1 MMNMTACPVSTT
13 AAAVDFQFKRIIVSK
28 RFMAAS
34 RKVGSPEFL
43 MMMQLANEMPQFS
56 IEVKQTRSRHR
67 KMFQPTYS
75 FMNDYIAMQPDHD
88 EAMEEFFMIRRM
100 SRNYNQVRSWF
111 IRKYPEAEAT
121 FNGTGFSMAA

>member
-1 MMNMTACPVSTT
+1 MNMTACPVSTT
-13 AAAVDFQFKRIIVSK
+13 SVSVDFRFKRIIVSK

-34 RKVGSPEFL
+34 RKVGSPEFQ
-43 MMMQLANEMPQFS
+43 MMMQFANEMPNFS
-56 IEVKQTRSRHR
+56 IEVKQIHSRHR

-75 FMNDYIAMQPDHD
+75 FMEDYITMQPDHN

-111 IRKYPEAEAT
+111 IRKYPEAEVT
-121 FNGTGFSMAA
+121 FNGTGFPMAA